1 MKTNIDTQNNIATSL
16 QFWKKHDFYAP
27 DTVVLG
33 LDIGIEGIGIA
44 VRKGQELVYC
54 KTLLINL
61 PSSKPLAK
69 RRAFRAARH
78 ARKNRKTRMRR
89 LKSLFELH
97 GLPWVNDDVMSRT
110 DPFKLRYRAING
122 KLSSKEALSICIR
135 SCVLRR
141 GYDYSAL
148 NEDSINGEYPWGE
161 ELSLND
167 AKKWINS
174 AYIDSDMKKFLNEI
188 GIELTDDPK
197 KLEEWNALVEYR
209 YALAE
214 SCGIPAMLHAYYKGN
229 LNERK
234 ARGYNYPREH
244 VKAHL
249 NTIIDRHRNLIADA
263 DKFIET
269 LFWPCETWQDKQIS
283 IFHYNRKTPKEAK
296 RIFNKKIKNCLYC
309 SWLNLPIKK
318 CCEKAN
324 KDFRKWTLI
333 DFVSVRTFELQHKMG
348 LPFRTKLP
356 ADGIKSL
363 IEAIENNYTKWED
376 AKKQLVKA
384 LKSLGLSLTKNSE
397 LNNLQITQLKDIVTP
412 TLAIRKK
419 RAAMS
424 SEAARKMYLE
434 STHNETDFE
443 ADNIE
448 QWKKNVQLY
457 DFRKNLPHE
466 SGCYPQVEI
475 LLGARKTTVQELD
488 SGSYTVIDKLIS
500 KGKLQTIFEKKLKHL
515 LGGKLVPDYCIIE
528 TIRHAP
534 KNSDEIAEITNQ
546 QEKNHQLKLKAAE
559 TYERKN
565 ASRSD
570 FLRIRLFEE
579 QGGSANTPA
588 KCPFTGQ
595 NIFPKDIF
603 SSELELAHIYPDSKG
618 GLYMAENLVLT
629 TRKVNQQMHDYTP
642 IEAAHAHLDGW
653 LDWEHIIENIEKF
666 NWSEKKYNH
675 FTHDY
680 INKPQFPDF
689 NNLTRVAQ
697 LARELRQS
705 VICWL
710 GINGDDEQ
718 IRQRIGNPMGLYTAS
733 ARYCWLGPNQKDRS
747 NHLHHRMDAAVISC
761 LPPQG
766 LNDVRYKGIFYTEKT
781 PEKNRR
787 LVCLNELPLP
797 DFKKTE
803 QDSSE
808 CPIIKQ
814 VNRSKYIAIGDSTF
828 WSCDKK
834 TGQTN
839 QRIPLIIDKKI
850 SATDLFVTLKKM
862 GIAENLIPS
871 EKEIQRWIIKN
882 QPATINDTIAY
893 THLKLK
899 NGTPVK
905 SIWKFGKNNGTLCNT
920 PAGWSGSIS
929 EKGKFRQLKKL
940 SEVNSSIEIWLAK
953 PSPNKPWKYYK
964 KLILSPESIR
974 GLQKMKLP
982 MDQCDNYPDY
992 LNELL
997 IRSKKKSLR
1006 ELIFGNIPKN
1016 AIKVGTIKK
1025 GDKFI
1030 YTFERS
1036 AVDIETEQRL
1046 NKYKNIT
1053 INTLPVTTWGI
1064 ISSINSVPSAKIKS
1078 LTHKGMKD
1086 KVITDAKKLAELLG
1100 LNPNATI
1107 EAINRR
1113 LEKS

>member
-1 MKTNIDTQNNIATSL
+1 MKPKTDTQNNIANSL
-16 QFWKKHDFYAP
+16 QFWKNHNFYAP
-27 DTVVLG
+27 DTIVLG

-44 VRKGQELVYC
+44 VRKGQELIYC

-69 RRAFRAARH
+69 RRAFRASRH

-89 LKSLFELH
+89 LKSLFEKH
-97 GLPWVNDDVMSRT
+97 GLPWVNKDIMSRS

-122 KLSSKEALSICIR
+122 KLASKEALSICIR

-141 GYDYSAL
+141 GYDYSAM
-148 NEDSINGEYPWGE
+148 NEDSLLSEYPWGE
-161 ELSLND
+161 ELSLTD
-167 AKKWINS
+167 AKKWLNS
-174 AYIDSDMKKFLNEI
+174 AYVDSSMKDYLHNI
-188 GIELTDDPK
+188 GTELTDEDK
-197 KLEEWNALVEYR
+197 KLEEWKALVDYR
-209 YALAE
+209 YEIAE
-214 SCGIPAMLHAYYKGN
+214 SCGISAMLQAYKEGT
-229 LNERK
+229 LNDRK

-249 NTIIDRHRNLIADA
+249 NTIIDRHRNLITDA
-263 DKFIET
+263 DEFIKS
-269 LFWPCETWQDKQIS
+269 LFWPCDTWQDKQIS
-283 IFHYNRKTPKEAK
+283 IFHYNRKTPNEAK
-296 RIFNKKIKNCLYC
+296 HIFNKKIKKCLYC
-309 SWLNLPIKK
+309 NWLNLPQKK
-318 CCEKAN
+318 CCERAN
-324 KDFRKWTLI
+324 INFRKWTLV
-333 DFVSVRTFELQHKMG
+333 DFVSVRTFELQREKDQT
-348 LPFRTKLP
+348 FRTKLP
-356 ADGIKSL
+356 SDAIKSL
-363 IEAIENNYTKWED
+363 IESIDNNYTKWED

-384 LKSLGLSLTKNSE
+384 IKSLGLSLPQKSE
-397 LNNLQITQLKDIVTP
+397 LNKIQIDQLKDIVTP
-412 TLAIRKK
+412 SLAIRKK
-419 RAAMS
+419 RASMS
-424 SEAARKMYLE
+424 AEAARIMYLK
-434 STHNETDFE
+434 STKNETDFE
-443 ADNIE
+443 ADHIE

-457 DFRKNLPHE
+457 DFRKNLPNE

-475 LLGARKTTVQELD
+475 LLGARKTTVQKLD
-488 SGSYTVIDKLIS
+488 SGNYTIIDKLVS
-500 KGKLQTIFEKKLKHL
+500 KGKLQWIFEKKLKRL
-515 LGGKLVPDYCIIE
+515 LGGKSVPDYCIIE

-534 KNSDEIAEITNQ
+534 KNSDEVSKIINQ
-546 QEKNHQLKLKAAE
+546 QEKNHQSKLKAAE

-579 QGGSANTPA
+579 QGGSVNTPA

-595 NIFPKDIF
+595 DISPKDIF

-629 TRKVNQQMHDYTP
+629 TRKVNQQMHNYTP
-642 IEAAHAHLDGW
+642 IEAAKLNIDGW
-653 LDWEHIIENIEKF
+653 YNWENMQENIKSYD
-666 NWSEKKYNH
+666 WSDAKREL

-680 INKPQFPDF
+680 INDPSFPDF
-689 NNLTRVAQ
+689 NNLTRIGQ

-710 GINGDDEQ
+710 GINGNDEQ
-718 IRQRIGNPMGLYTAS
+718 IHQRIGNPMGLYTAS
-733 ARYCWLGPNQKDRS
+733 ARYCWLGPNQKKRS

-766 LNDVRYKGIFYTEKT
+766 LNDVRYKGIFYIEKT

-787 LVCLNELPLP
+787 LVCLNNLPLP
-797 DFKKTE
+797 DFKKVE

-814 VNRSKYIAIGDSTF
+814 DNRSKYTPIGDSTF

-839 QRIPLIIDKKI
+839 QRIPLIIDKKTT
-850 SATDLFVTLKKM
+850 ATDLFVTLNKM
-862 GIAENLIPS
+862 GIAENYIPS
-871 EKEIQRWIIKN
+871 EKEIQRWLMKN
-882 QPATINDTIAY
+882 QPATADDTIAY

-905 SIWKFGKNNGTLCNT
+905 NIWKFGKNNGTLCNT
-920 PAGWSGSIS
+920 PAGWSGIIT
-929 EKGKFRQLKKL
+929 EKGKFSQLKRL
-940 SEVNSSIEIWLAK
+940 SEVNSSLEIWLAK
-953 PSPNKPWKYYK
+953 PAPNKPWKYYK
-964 KLILSPESIR
+964 KLVLSPESIR

-997 IRSKKKSLR
+997 IRSRKKSLR
-1006 ELIFGNIPKN
+1006 ELIFGNIPQN

-1036 AVDIETEQRL
+1036 AVDIETEQKQ

-1064 ISSINSVPSAKIKS
+1064 ISSINSYPSLTIKS
-1078 LTHKGMKD
+1078 LTHKGMKP
-1086 KVITDAKKLAELLG
+1086 KELKKASQIAVLLG
-1100 LNPNATI
+1100 FNPDATI
-1107 EAINRR
+1107 EAINRK
-1113 LEKS
+1113 LGEL